1 MFSIDRLAAL
11 VYTMSVKRK
20 GGIVMY
26 LMYNGDG
33 IFLGMVTESLG
44 YDIFKENP
52 DYRFIEIP
60 ESLDYN
66 EETDEWKL
74 PPASL
79 RVF

>member
-1 MFSIDRLAAL
+1 
-11 VYTMSVKRK
+11 
-20 GGIVMY
+20 MY

-79 RVF
+79 RVFQLKEGIVMTKLETKYSKGE

>member
-1 MFSIDRLAAL
+1 
-11 VYTMSVKRK
+11 
-20 GGIVMY
+20 MY
-26 LMYNGDG
+26 LMYNGYG
-33 IFLGMVTESLG
+33 TFLGVITESLG

-74 PPASL
+74 PRTSL
-79 RVF
+79 IVI

>member
-1 MFSIDRLAAL
+1 
-11 VYTMSVKRK
+11 
-20 GGIVMY
+20 MY

-44 YDIFKENP
+44 FDIFKENP
-52 DYRFIEIP
+52 DYSFIEIP

>member
-1 MFSIDRLAAL
+1 
-11 VYTMSVKRK
+11 
-20 GGIVMY
+20 MY

-33 IFLGMVTESLG
+33 IFLGMVDEDLG
-44 YDIFKENP
+44 FDIFKENP

-60 ESLDYN
+60 KSLDYN

>member
-1 MFSIDRLAAL
+1 
-11 VYTMSVKRK
+11 
-20 GGIVMY
+20 MY

-33 IFLGMVTESLG
+33 IFLGMVDEDLG
-44 YDIFKENP
+44 FDIFKENP

-60 ESLDYN
+60 KSLDYN

-79 RVF
+79 RVFQLKEGIVMTKLETFYSKGE